1 MGPDRGSDVAG
12 IRKFQVGDEAAAY
25 EVCLGTGDDGAD
37 ASALYDDPELL
48 GEVFVGPYLAFAPE
62 LAWVYADDDDRARAY
77 VLGVADTRAF
87 EATLDAHWWPSLR
100 ARRPREPAPAN
111 PHDREIV
118 ELIHTP
124 QRRPEELVAA
134 YPAHL
139 HIDLMPEVQGGGR
152 GGAMLRTVLEGL
164 HDAGARGV
172 HLGVS
177 RRNERALGFYRH
189 FGFEPAESASSS
201 DELVMTRRL

>member
-1 MGPDRGSDVAG
+1 MAG
-12 IRKFQVGDEAAAY
+12 IRQFQVGDEGAAY
-25 EVCLGTGDDGAD
+25 EVCLGTGEDGAD
-37 ASALYDDPELL
+37 ASALYDDPALL

-87 EATLDAHWWPSLR
+87 EARLEADWWPSLR
-100 ARRPREPAPAN
+100 ARYPLDPAPAN

-118 ELIHTP
+118 ALIHAP
-124 QRRPEELVAA
+124 DRRPDDLVAA

-139 HIDLMPEVQGGGR
+139 HIDLLPDVQGGGR
-152 GGAMLRTVLEGL
+152 GGAMLRTVLDGL
-164 HDAGARGV
+164 RDAGASGV

-177 RRNERALGFYRH
+177 RRNAHAIGFYRH
-189 FGFEPAESASSS
+189 FGFEAAESASPV